1 MWYVLQ
7 NNYCP
12 KSPLGLKGKTKTKFD
27 QLNHRAF
34 SVSPMH
40 AREVGK
46 RVKRHK
52 GKFHF
57 VQEYSSGMGDLLER
71 MTGESTPCRFHFWNF
86 LSAHGHVFQ
95 SFRPLKVQF

>member
-1 MWYVLQ
+1 MFYKIIIAQ
-7 NNYCP
+7 NHP
-12 KSPLGLKGKTKTKFD
+12 LKGKTKTKFD

-71 MTGESTPCRFHFWNF
+71 MTGGSTPCRFHFWNF
-86 LSAHGHVFQ
+86 LSAHGRVFQ

>member
-12 KSPLGLKGKTKTKFD
+12 KSPLGPKGKTKTKFD

-34 SVSPMH
+34 SVSPMY

-46 RVKRHK
+46 RVSDTKES
-52 GKFHF
+52 FI
-57 VQEYSSGMGDLLER
+57 VQGYSSGMGDLLER
-71 MTGESTPCRFHFWNF
+71 MTGGSTPCRFHFWNF
-86 LSAHGHVFQ
+86 LSAHGRIFQ

>member
-12 KSPLGLKGKTKTKFD
+12 KSPPKGKNKDKV

-40 AREVGK
+40 ACEVGK

-57 VQEYSSGMGDLLER
+57 VQEYSSGMER
-71 MTGESTPCRFHFWNF
+71 GSLREDDWGINTINT
-86 LSAHGHVFQ
+86 L
-95 SFRPLKVQF
+95 